1 VARSLAASQ
10 ISQTLKLEKRNI
22 GKSTAPVIYKHN
34 RDRESLVG
42 ASAEGRQL
50 QICQFTCTG
59 THSYSPSSLK
69 THTKRL
75 RHTHAH
81 TPQRHIPLQ
90 TQMCASPFIHTHT
103 HYRGQSCGGCC
114 QDITKTKSQPPLGM
128 TEFDQSETLSQVRIT
143 FQLLKLMNSLSC

>member
-1 VARSLAASQ
+1 MARSLAASQ

-75 RHTHAH
+75 RHTHTH
-81 TPQRHIPLQ
+81 THPKDTFPFRHK
-90 TQMCASPFIHTHT
+90 CARPHSYTHTHT
-103 HYRGQSCGGCC
+103 TEDSLVGVVVKISRRQRANLLSGWLSLIKAKLCP
-114 QDITKTKSQPPLGM
+114 KSGSL
-128 TEFDQSETLSQVRIT
+128 FNFLS
-143 FQLLKLMNSLSC
+143 